1 MTESQPRSRTFEWTD
16 PAIVA
21 AHLGAGS
28 GLDLLKAMESG
39 DVPPPPVMQLIG
51 MDALRVTDTG
61 VVVEMEPAE
70 FHYNPLGT
78 IHGGVLAIL
87 LDTAAA
93 CSVHAT
99 LPVGFGYTTLD
110 LTTKY
115 LRPATIRSGRLR
127 CTGTVL
133 SRGRRTALAEAR
145 LTDARDR
152 LIAHAASSCLIFP
165 VDEGA
170 QSPPGK

>member
-1 MTESQPRSRTFEWTD
+1 MTRSRTFEWDD
-16 PAIVA
+16 PGVVA
-21 AHLGAGS
+21 AQLGAGS

-39 DVPPPPVMQLIG
+39 DLPAPPVMKLIG

-61 VVVEMEPAE
+61 VIVEMEPAE

-99 LPVGFGYTTLD
+99 LPAGFGYTTLD
-110 LTTKY
+110 LSTKY
-115 LRPATIRSGRLR
+115 LRPATVRSGRLT
-127 CTGTVL
+127 CTGSVV
-133 SRGRRTALAEAR
+133 SRGRRTALAQAL
-145 LTDARDR
+145 LTDARGR
-152 LIAHAASSCLIFP
+152 LLAHATSSCLIFP
-165 VDEGA
+165 MDEA
-170 QSPPGK
+170 EQSSPSK